1 MKKISIIVPVYNTE
15 KYLDKCINS
24 LINQTLKDIEIIFV
38 NDGSTDNS
46 RNIIEKYLTD
56 KRIILIDKENG
67 GQASARNLGIKKSNG
82 IYIMFIDS
90 DDYVNE
96 DMCEKIYNIAS
107 SGNYDI
113 VSVDY
118 FNTTDRIDSYKKTFD
133 FSSRKISAL
142 EYLFSGVGPCNKMF
156 KASFLK
162 ENNFSFPENIIYEDF
177 ASIPTLAKY
186 NPNCYYLSEAFMHYV
201 HHEGSTMINK
211 EYKKK
216 YEDIFAASNYL
227 YDNLNDFG
235 YNKQLEYLLI
245 YHLLYLGSLNFYKYN
260 KLDQINRISLF
271 MKEKFP
277 KWRKNEYLKK
287 HTFKEKLLMRLFY
300 LRMYNVIKFF
310 QKIKR

>member
-1 MKKISIIVPVYNTE
+1 MNKVSIIVPVYNTE

-38 NDGSTDNS
+38 NDGSTDKS
-46 RNIIEKYLTD
+46 RSIIEKYLSD
-56 KRIILIDKENG
+56 ERIILIDKENG
-67 GQASARNLGIKKSNG
+67 GQASARNLGIKKSSS

-96 DMCEKIYNIAS
+96 DMCEKLYNIAIS
-107 SGNYDI
+107 NDYDI
-113 VSVDY
+113 VSADY
-118 FNTTDRIDSYKKTFD
+118 FNTTDGIDSYKKTFD
-133 FSSRKISAL
+133 FSSRKIIAL

-156 KASFLK
+156 KSSFLK
-162 ENNFSFPENIIYEDF
+162 ENNFIFPEKIIYEDF

-216 YEDIFAASNYL
+216 YEDIFVACDYL
-227 YDNLNDFG
+227 YDNLNGFG
-235 YNKQLEYLLI
+235 YNKELEYLLI

-260 KLDQINRISLF
+260 KLKQIDKISLF

-277 KWRKNEYLKK
+277 NWKKNEYLKK

-300 LRMYNVIKFF
+300 LRMYKVISFF